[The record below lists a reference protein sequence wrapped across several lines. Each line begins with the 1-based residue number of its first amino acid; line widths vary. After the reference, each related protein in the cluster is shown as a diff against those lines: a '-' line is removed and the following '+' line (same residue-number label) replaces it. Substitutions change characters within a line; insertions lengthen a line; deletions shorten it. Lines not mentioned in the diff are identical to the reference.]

1 MEEIDGGED
10 VVDGVGKREVFGV
23 GLRVDDA
30 ERFEVSEKFD
40 VMGITKM
47 MKMMK
52 VKKMMMMMKK
62 MKMIMKLGFRDQFFF
77 NSDLINLR
85 T

>member
-1 MEEIDGGED
+1 MF
-10 VVDGVGKREVFGV
+10 VQ
-23 GLRVDDA
+23 
-30 ERFEVSEKFD
+30 
-40 VMGITKM
+40 ITKM

-77 NSDLINLR
+77 NSDLINFR

>member
-1 MEEIDGGED
+1 MF
-10 VVDGVGKREVFGV
+10 VQ
-23 GLRVDDA
+23 
-30 ERFEVSEKFD
+30 
-40 VMGITKM
+40 ITKM

>member
-1 MEEIDGGED
+1 MF
-10 VVDGVGKREVFGV
+10 VQ
-23 GLRVDDA
+23 
-30 ERFEVSEKFD
+30 
-40 VMGITKM
+40 ITKM

-52 VKKMMMMMKK
+52 VKKMMMMMMMMMMKK